1 MAVQS
6 IAEKGEE
13 VNRLR
18 EILRYAKEAKVSA
31 SGEYSMVELTDKT
44 IDRIEKDVMAWHML
58 SLKGG
63 VKRRQSTRFIT
74 TFDKGEPIVGM
85 VTFKGKVLVA
95 TTGGVYE
102 VHKKYPRG
110 KKRITF
116 EVKPK
121 RKEPPCPQ

>member
-44 IDRIEKDVMAWHML
+44 IDRIEKDVMAWHKL
-58 SLKGG
+58 ELGD
-63 VKRRQSTRFIT
+63 R
-74 TFDKGEPIVGM
+74 P
-85 VTFKGKVLVA
+85 
-95 TTGGVYE
+95 
-102 VHKKYPRG
+102 
-110 KKRITF
+110 
-116 EVKPK
+116 
-121 RKEPPCPQ
+121 